1 MSLTQDELKQQ
12 VAKAAIEYVKTG
24 IIGVGT
30 GSTANNR
37 AYAYAERGWWSFN

>member
-30 GSTANNR
+30 GSTA
-37 AYAYAERGWWSFN
+37 YYFIDYLAEVKS

>member
-12 VAKAAIEYVKTG
+12 VAKEAIKYVESG

-30 GSTANNR
+30 GSTANYFIN
-37 AYAYAERGWWSFN
+37 FLH